1 MKAMYANPF
10 VNAYESERTH
20 MVGTQLRARGIR
32 DERVLQAM
40 ERVPRHIFV
49 GPELQAEAYSDNPVA
64 IGEGQTVSQPF
75 IVAFMLQALELAPE
89 HKVLEVGTGTGYQAA
104 LLGELARQV
113 ISIERH
119 AALAEMARNVL
130 HKLGYQ
136 NLTVVHGDGSQ
147 GFAEL
152 APYERIIV
160 AAAAPYVPPSLIEQ
174 LAEGGRM
181 IIPVG
186 GPDMQELQLL
196 RKIEGGI
203 VVSGLEACRFVPLVG
218 EQGFQP

>member
-160 AAAAPYVPPSLIEQ
+160 
-174 LAEGGRM
+174 
-181 IIPVG
+181 
-186 GPDMQELQLL
+186 
-196 RKIEGGI
+196 
-203 VVSGLEACRFVPLVG
+203 
-218 EQGFQP
+218 